1 MINKKYK
8 VKIPNKKG
16 IIIVGQYV
24 YFYTKTFWNKETKHT
39 DDNRVTIGKKSEENG
54 YMYPNDRFFEFF
66 DDALEEAPIVD
77 DYLKV
82 GPYLATK
89 MVSDKIGLTAA
100 LKEAFPELSD
110 NILALST
117 FAITMG
123 DLTAQHYD
131 NFAFSYFAGLS
142 TSLSSG
148 TISKIYKQ
156 INIEDKE
163 IFYKKY
169 GEEYR
174 KAFNIDKNKRKM
186 TIAIDGTNQNTSSND
201 MIDAEYGHSK
211 KKSSSPQVNTTYY
224 VDELTGI
231 PLYQEEFYGSL
242 LDKTELSYMVK
253 KSTEL
258 GFEDII
264 AVLDRGYYSKEN
276 IDVLK
281 NFEFIL
287 SVPETV
293 NYVKELLKREQGI
306 KLNYSYYIHQENAYG
321 IKVRLTEEMSSSLKG
336 YFAYIFYDSA
346 RGMEEVDSINN
357 KIKRFKDDIASHKH
371 LTQKLKVKY
380 EKYFEFT
387 ETDETKHYFTFEEKN
402 DVIQEAIDKAGMF
415 LVISNIDD
423 TPSRILILER
433 YRDKAEKC
441 FYRMKTT
448 FDYDAIRVYTNE
460 AKEGKDLVAFVA
472 TAICQGLQYFLSPYL
487 KQVTSRTLFTCL
499 SLLSKIIVYK
509 DKMGHWKLRYAL
521 SKQQKEILKLLDIKK
536 GEITKPINEVFNEN

>member
-8 VKIPNKKG
+8 VKIPTKKG

-39 DDNRVTIGKKSEENG
+39 DDNRVTIGRKSDEEG

-66 DDALEEAPIVD
+66 DDALDEAPIVD

-89 MVSDKIGLTAA
+89 AVSDKIGLTIA
-100 LKEAFPELSD
+100 LDKSFPDLSD
-110 NILALST
+110 NIIALSA

-131 NFAFSYFAGLS
+131 NFAFSYFSGLS

-148 TISKIYKQ
+148 TISKLYRQ
-156 INIEDKE
+156 IKTSDREN
-163 IFYKKY
+163 FYKRY
-169 GEEYR
+169 IEEYR
-174 KAFNIDKNKRKM
+174 KAFKVDENKRKM
-186 TIAIDGTNQNTSSND
+186 VLAIDGTNRNTSSKD
-201 MIDAEYGHSK
+201 MVDAEYGHSK
-211 KKSSSPQVNTTYY
+211 KKSNSPQVNTTYY

-242 LDKTELSYMVK
+242 LDKSELSYMVK
-253 KSTEL
+253 KSSEL
-258 GFEDII
+258 GFDDII
-264 AVLDRGYYSKEN
+264 TVLDRGYYSQDN
-276 IDVLK
+276 IDILK
-281 NFEFIL
+281 DFEFIL

-293 NYVKELLKREQGI
+293 NYVKELFKKEQGI
-306 KLNYSYYIHQENAYG
+306 KMNRNNYIHQENAYG
-321 IKVRLTEEMSSSLKG
+321 IKVKLLEELSPSLKG
-336 YFAYIFYDSA
+336 YFAYIYYDPV
-346 RGMEEVDSINN
+346 RGIEEIDSINN
-357 KIKRFKDDIASHKH
+357 KIERFKLDIAMHKH
-371 LTQKLKVKY
+371 LSPKLFAKY
-380 EKYFEFT
+380 GKFFTFT
-387 ETDETKHYFTFEEKN
+387 ETDENKHYFTYEENK

-423 TPSRILILER
+423 TPSRILTLER
-433 YRDKAEKC
+433 CRDKAEKC

-448 FDYDAIRVYTNE
+448 FDYDAIRVYSNE

-472 TAICQGLQYFLSPYL
+472 TSICQGLQYFLSPYL

-509 DKMGHWKLRYAL
+509 DKIGHWKLRYAL
-521 SKQQKEILKLLDIKK
+521 SKQQKEILKLLGIKEN
-536 GEITKPINEVFNEN
+536 EIVKEINDVFNGK

>member
-8 VKIPNKKG
+8 VQIPSKKG

-39 DDNRVTIGKKSEENG
+39 DDDRVTIGKISDVKG
-54 YMYPNDRFFEFF
+54 YMHPNERFFEFF
-66 DDALEEAPIVD
+66 ADALEEAPIVD

-89 MVSDKIGLTAA
+89 MVSDKIGLTTA
-100 LKEAFPELSD
+100 LDESFSELSKS
-110 NILALST
+110 IIALST

-131 NFAFSYFAGLS
+131 NFAFSYFAGLAN
-142 TSLSSG
+142 SLSSG

-156 INIEDKE
+156 IKASNRDE
-163 IFYKKY
+163 FYKQY
-169 GEEYR
+169 ASEYR
-174 KAFNIDKNKRKM
+174 KAFKIDESKRKM
-186 TIAIDGTNQNTSSND
+186 VLAIDGTNRNTSSKD

-211 KKSSSPQVNTTYY
+211 KKVNSPQVNTTYY

-242 LDKTELSYMVK
+242 LDKSQLSYMVN
-253 KSTEL
+253 KSSEL
-258 GFEDII
+258 GFNDII
-264 AVLDRGYYSKEN
+264 AVLDRGYYSEEN
-276 IDVLK
+276 IDTLK
-281 NFEFIL
+281 EFEFIL

-293 NYVKELLKREQGI
+293 NYVKELFKKEQGI
-306 KLNYSYYIHQENAYG
+306 KMNRNNYIHQENAYG
-321 IKVRLTEEMSSSLKG
+321 IKIRLTEELSLKN
-336 YFAYIFYDSA
+336 YFAYIYYDPV
-346 RGMEEVDSINN
+346 RGMEEIDSINN
-357 KIKRFKDDIASHKH
+357 KIERFKCDLNAHKH
-371 LTQKLKVKY
+371 LTQKLKAKY
-380 EKYFEFT
+380 EKYFSFIER
-387 ETDETKHYFTFEEKN
+387 DEQKHYFIYEEKKE
-402 DVIQEAIDKAGMF
+402 VIQEAIDKAGMF

-423 TPSRILILER
+423 NPSRILTLER
-433 YRDKAEKC
+433 CRDKAEKC

-472 TAICQGLQYFLSPYL
+472 TSICQGLQYFLSPYL

-499 SLLSKIIVYK
+499 SMLSKIIVYK
-509 DKMGHWKLRYAL
+509 DKTKHWKLRYAL
-521 SKQQKEILKLLDIKK
+521 SKQQKEILKLLDIKES
-536 GEITKPINEVFNEN
+536 EIVREVNDVFNAN